1 MAVTMNISLTLIQYD
16 LIELDYICRDS
27 ISKNSNVSM
36 GMNTEATLSSQY
48 SAGGNKKIEVFCRIG
63 MCISFR
69 IHIHN

>member
-1 MAVTMNISLTLIQYD
+1 MNVGLTLIQYD

-36 GMNTEATLSSQY
+36 GMNIEVTLLTQN
-48 SAGGNKKIEVFCRIG
+48 SAGWNKKREVFCRIG

-69 IHIHN
+69 KSIHK

>member
-27 ISKNSNVSM
+27 VSKNSNVSM
-36 GMNTEATLSSQY
+36 GMNNEATLSTQY
-48 SAGGNKKIEVFCRIG
+48 SAGGNKKREVFCRIG

-69 IHIHN
+69 ICIHN